1 MLPAKDASAGVRVK
15 ICGLTRLED
24 AQLAARLGAWAL
36 GFVFY
41 PPSPRAIRPEAAAGL
56 IAALPAAPAKIGV
69 FVNAEFAELRAIAD
83 QAGLTHLQLHGEESP
98 ELVAQLQQAG
108 YQVIKAQR
116 LRRREDLSRLAR
128 WPQPLLIDAIAPGVW
143 GGSGQLADWELASA
157 ASAQGAVILA
167 GGLTPEN
174 LMAAISTVKPWGVD
188 LSSGVEAAPGIKDHA
203 KLEALFASLPTAEGQ
218 AEKRMNTSM
227 TRMKARGTYADPD

>member
-1 MLPAKDASAGVRVK
+1 MLSAKAASAGVRVK

-36 GFVFY
+36 GFVFF
-41 PPSPRAIRPEAAAGL
+41 PPSPRAIAPEAAAEL
-56 IAALPAAPAKIGV
+56 IAGLPSAPAKIGV
-69 FVNAEFAELRAIAD
+69 FVNAEFAELKAVAD

-98 ELVAQLQQAG
+98 ELVKRLQQAG

-116 LRRREDLSRLAR
+116 LRRREDLAALTR
-128 WPQPLLIDAIAPGVW
+128 WPQPVLIDAIAPGVW
-143 GGSGQLADWELASA
+143 GGSGLLADWELAA
-157 ASAQGAVILA
+157 EASAKGSVILA

-174 LMAAISTVKPWGVD
+174 LQAAITAVAPWGVD

-203 KLEALFASLPTAEGQ
+203 KLEALFAALPEREAKP
-218 AEKRMNTSM
+218 KR
-227 TRMKARGTYADPD
+227 